1 MPEILVLAGVNGA
14 GKSSVIGARLAAN
27 DIDWFNPDEYTRGL
41 IAHGSSPGEAN
52 ARAWEY
58 GRERLEEAIRTRVDF
73 AFETTLGGKTIS
85 SLLRRAAATH
95 DVHVLYVGLA
105 SIDLHLQRVALRVSR
120 GGHPIPEQ
128 KVRERWQASRA
139 NLCRLV
145 PVLASLQVFDNSVT
159 VLPGAEVPPP
169 IIVIDYER
177 GKPPYPAPDDLDRLA
192 PVPEWS
198 KCILEAVFQVSP

>member
-73 AFETTLGGKTIS
+73 AFETTLGGRTIT
-85 SLLRRAAATH
+85 SLLYRAAATH
-95 DVHVLYVGLA
+95 HVHVLYVGLA
-105 SIDLHLQRVALRVSR
+105 NVDLHLERVALRVAR
-120 GGHPIPEQ
+120 GGHAIPEQ
-128 KVRERWQASRA
+128 KIRERWQSSRA

-145 PVLASLQVFDNSVT
+145 PVLESLQVFDNSAT
-159 VLPGAEVPPP
+159 VPAGAVVPPP
-169 IIVIDYER
+169 VIVIDYER
-177 GKPPYPAPDDLDRLA
+177 GKPSRPAPDDPDRLA
-192 PVPEWS
+192 LVPEWS
-198 KCILEAVFQVSP
+198 KCILESVFQVSP